1 MKKGSRIYRVF
12 LVVLFIL
19 FLNGCAD
26 SNLANRDILERIE
39 ESESPKIVWGV
50 KADTNLFGLY
60 NIQDVEIQ
68 GFDIDIAKAIT
79 EVITGDAANAEFV
92 EVTSKTRIPLIK
104 NGNIDTIIAT
114 MTISE
119 KRRKEV
125 DFSEVYFA
133 AGQSLL
139 VRNDSEINSVTDLTG
154 EHTVIAVKGS
164 TSAINIREHSPEAEI
179 IELENY
185 SEAFT
190 ALQSGQGD
198 AVTTDNAILL
208 GMIADNPNYRLA
220 GDPFT
225 NEPYGIAI
233 NHGQEAFLDSVNDAL
248 ATMVENGTY
257 AEIFHHWFPT
267 EELPDLG
274 WAVPVEK

>member
-119 KRRKEV
+119 ERRKEV